1 MDNKP
6 MVRPDYMAIC
16 EQIIDIFKT
25 LPHDMQ
31 VSIYETLVE
40 KREERRTKA

>member
-16 EQIIDIFKT
+16 EQIIEIFKSF
-25 LPHDMQ
+25 PHDMQ
-31 VSIYETLVE
+31 VSIYETILE